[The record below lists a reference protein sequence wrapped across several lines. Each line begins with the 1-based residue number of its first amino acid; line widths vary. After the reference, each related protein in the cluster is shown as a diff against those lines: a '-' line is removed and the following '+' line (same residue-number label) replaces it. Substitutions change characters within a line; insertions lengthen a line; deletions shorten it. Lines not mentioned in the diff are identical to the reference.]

1 MEINRKNIR
10 ILSLSG
16 SRGAC
21 AKGLEEVFEQDEQ
34 AILMT
39 ADLGEFTGITP
50 IHEKYPERYF
60 NLGIAEQNM
69 IGVAAGMAKDGWHV
83 YATTYANF
91 LTMRAYEQIRINMGY
106 MKLPVKLIGSSGGL
120 GMEVLGNTHYA
131 IEDMALMRA
140 IPGMTIISPADG
152 LETVKAIQA
161 VSNYNKP
168 VYIRLTG
175 EMNQP
180 VIYKEDYGFQIGKT
194 VVLKEGEDITIFATG
209 SMVYQA
215 LQVSKLLEEKN
226 IFAKVVNVHTI
237 KPLDSDE
244 IYKHVQGKKLI
255 VTIEEHS
262 IVGGLGSAILEVLAT
277 FEMPP
282 TLLCGIPD
290 KFLKVGSYPY
300 LLEQCGLGVNQI
312 LQRIIDS
319 MSCERWKNDTI

>member
-21 AKGLEEVFEQDEQ
+21 AKGLEEVLGQDEQ

-39 ADLGEFTGITP
+39 ADLGEFTGIAP
-50 IHEKYPERYF
+50 ISEKYPKQYL

-83 YATTYANF
+83 YATTYASF

-131 IEDMALMRA
+131 IEDIALMRA

-168 VYIRLTG
+168 VYIRLSG

-180 VIYKEDYGFQIGKT
+180 VIYKEDYKFQIGKT
-194 VVLKEGEDITIFATG
+194 VVLKEGGDITIFVTG
-209 SMVYQA
+209 SMVHQA

-226 IFAKVVNVHTI
+226 VYAEVVNVHTI
-237 KPLDSDE
+237 KPLDSNE
-244 IYKHVQGKKLI
+244 IYEHVQGKKLI
-255 VTIEEHS
+255 VTMEEHS
-262 IVGGLGSAILEVLAT
+262 IVGGLGSAILETLAAYN
-277 FEMPP
+277 MPK
-282 TLLCGIPD
+282 TILCGIPD

-300 LLEQCGLGVNQI
+300 LLEQCGLKVNQI
-312 LQRIIDS
+312 FQKIMDVVPCVR
-319 MSCERWKNDTI
+319 